1 MKIITELSLV
11 GLCVVPFLSSCG
23 GGSTNTLQNDPVS
36 GTGDLCD
43 NSYYTQL
50 RGEYTGSANFST
62 GKRQCE
68 WEISIDVAPSSR
80 VLGCVLNASVE
91 STVTQLTIF
100 DSDDPDVYQCMDID
114 ATYRLNEPN
123 NSLSPATL
131 YDNVVFPVDVQ
142 VEDDPLGSTSG
153 PYFGDTSVEVPYVRL
168 FDGGALVQLLTFNLD
183 NTISLRGGNPP
194 FFTFEGTLTKEQP

>member
-1 MKIITELSLV
+1 M
-11 GLCVVPFLSSCG
+11 
-23 GGSTNTLQNDPVS
+23 
-36 GTGDLCD
+36 
-43 NSYYTQL
+43 
-50 RGEYTGSANFST
+50 
-62 GKRQCE
+62 
-68 WEISIDVAPSSR
+68 
-80 VLGCVLNASVE
+80 LGCVLNASVE

-100 DSDDPDVYQCMDID
+100 DSDDPDVYQCMDTD